1 MTYMSKQTIPV
12 LLIAFAVVMLAG
24 YASAQAPTNVSGT
37 WTGSTTRGA
46 ATLVL
51 VLKQDGQKVTGTLS
65 GAGTDDGPVSGT
77 ISGNTIRL
85 KYDDGRETT
94 PSLNVKGDQI
104 TGMLSGGT
112 QVTLR
117 RTSK

>member
-1 MTYMSKQTIPV
+1 MNYVRKQTILV
-12 LLIAFAVVMLAG
+12 LLVGFSIVMLAG
-24 YASAQAPTNVSGT
+24 YASAQSAPDVSGT

-65 GAGTDDGPVSGT
+65 GAGTDDGPVTGI

-94 PSLNVKGDQI
+94 PSLTVKGNEIKGQ
-104 TGMLSGGT
+104 LSGT
-112 QVTLR
+112 EIVLR
-117 RTSK
+117 RPGK

>member
-1 MTYMSKQTIPV
+1 MTYVWKQTILV
-12 LLIAFAVVMLAG
+12 LLVGFSIVMLAG
-24 YASAQAPTNVSGT
+24 YASAQSPTDVSGT

-46 ATLVL
+46 ATYVL

-65 GAGTDDGPVSGT
+65 GAGTDDGPVTGT

-94 PSLNVKGDQI
+94 PSLTVKGDQI
-104 TGMLSGGT
+104 EGVLSGGA
-112 QVTLR
+112 QVVLR
-117 RTSK
+117 RPSK

>member
-1 MTYMSKQTIPV
+1 MTYVSKQTLVV
-12 LLIAFAVVMLAG
+12 LPIAFAIVMLVG
-24 YASAQAPTNVSGT
+24 VASAQSPTDVSGT

-51 VLKQDGQKVTGTLS
+51 DLKQDGQKVTGTLS
-65 GAGTDDGPVSGT
+65 GAGTDDGPVTGT
-77 ISGNTIRL
+77 ISGNIIRL

-94 PSLNVKGDQI
+94 PSLSVKGDQI
-104 TGMLSGGT
+104 EGMLSGT
-112 QVTLR
+112 QLILR